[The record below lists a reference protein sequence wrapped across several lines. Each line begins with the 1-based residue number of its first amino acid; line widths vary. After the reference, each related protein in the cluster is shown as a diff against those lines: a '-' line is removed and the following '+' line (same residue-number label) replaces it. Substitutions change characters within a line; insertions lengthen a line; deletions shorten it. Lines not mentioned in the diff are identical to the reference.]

1 MIFTKNVLVTCVALI
16 VIDITFSV
24 GSEDCSFIS
33 NFFKNKEIFVL
44 NEPEGVEFLP
54 SEYSYVDSGWDDVCI
69 NTTSCAIFGN
79 EVKYNN
85 RRIRSLSDTE
95 LGITD
100 QDFTKAIHKSFIN
113 NEILHDVISVFT
125 NRYVVRT
132 RSTKVLVYSIHYGIP
147 FNIISPSCKN
157 YLIKYQMSKIKGF
170 ICKIG
175 FISGVRSQ
183 IKCDDVTLFLNPID
197 ENGNIDCETKCQD

>member
-1 MIFTKNVLVTCVALI
+1 MNRLVAYLALI
-16 VIDITFSV
+16 FINIVLSV

-44 NEPEGVEFLP
+44 NEAETIEFLP
-54 SEYSYVDSGWDDVCI
+54 SEYSHIDSGWDDVCV
-69 NTTSCAIFGN
+69 NTTSCVIYGN
-79 EVKYNN
+79 EVNYKNK
-85 RRIRSLSDTE
+85 RIRSLSDTE

-100 QDFTKAIHKSFIN
+100 KDFTEAIYKSFIN

-147 FNIISPSCKN
+147 FNIISPASCKN
-157 YLIKYQMSKIKGF
+157 YLIRYQMSKIKGF

-183 IKCDDVTLFLNPID
+183 IKCDDITLYLNPID
-197 ENGNIDCETKCQD
+197 ENGNIDCETKCQK

>member
-1 MIFTKNVLVTCVALI
+1 MIFMNHLVAYVALI
-16 VIDITFSV
+16 FINIVFSV

-44 NEPEGVEFLP
+44 NEAETVEFLP
-54 SEYSYVDSGWDDVCI
+54 SEYNHIDSGWDDVCV
-69 NTTSCAIFGN
+69 NTTSCVILGN
-79 EVKYNN
+79 EVNYKNK
-85 RRIRSLSDTE
+85 RIRSLSDTE

-100 QDFTKAIHKSFIN
+100 QDFTKAIYKSFIN

-125 NRYVVRT
+125 NRYVIRT
-132 RSTKVLVYSIHYGIP
+132 RSTKFLVYSIQYGIP
-147 FNIISPSCKN
+147 FNIISPGCTN

-183 IKCDDVTLFLNPID
+183 IKCDDLTLYLNPID
-197 ENGNIDCETKCQD
+197 ENGNIDCETKCQN